1 MVAIARRWWH
11 EATMAVAFWQ
21 VRLRQC
27 KACSDG
33 GVGLWLRF
41 YALMVWVA
49 AYVGRG
55 TRRWHEAAAAVARGC
70 GGGGIRLRRRWHEAA
85 AAVRHEAAAA
95 VARGCAV
102 DAAYA
107 CRCTVVRIM
116 DGANHLCTRGAVLGC
131 VL

>member
-1 MVAIARRWWH
+1 
-11 EATMAVAFWQ
+11 MAVAFWQ

-95 VARGCAV
+95 VARGCGGGGTRLRRRWHDLRRRWHRSQN
-102 DAAYA
+102 DAADRPLNQA
-107 CRCTVVRIM
+107 
-116 DGANHLCTRGAVLGC
+116 AQNALPPK
-131 VL
+131 